1 MTSGRSAF
9 ALLRDLLDGVPPPAG
24 REPVRLHLGES
35 RLVTPPLPP
44 GLLDDAEGW
53 TRYPPLGGTPEL
65 RAAYRGW
72 LERRFG
78 VRRGVDDETI
88 AIEPTPGTKQAVAAA
103 VALAVGFTRARARRD
118 GETPTVVMP
127 NPFYPTYLA
136 GAEAAGARPEFFAG
150 GDGAAAVAAA
160 VDAARSP
167 VAALIV
173 CNPGNPGGE
182 ILPEEALGEITKI
195 AAMADALLV
204 VDECYTDLST
214 GREPPG
220 YLSLV
225 ERGTVAPGRFLVLH
239 SLSKRSAAPGLRS
252 GFAAGDPATVAAYA
266 AHNRACGVSSPL
278 PVCAAAAALWSDD
291 AHVAR
296 LRSALARNW
305 DLADEIL
312 GGHPGFLGLSGS
324 GGFSGSDGLTGSGGL
339 PGYHR
344 AEAGFFLWLP
354 VADDEAAAR
363 DLWRDQGLS
372 VMPGR
377 YLAAEGPDGVNPGAG
392 HLRVA
397 LVHEETVMREALTRL
412 RDGLTQRGHL
422 VRGGQPADDGRSMHG
437 GRLVRAGLVSA
448 GLVRGGLASAAG
460 PGQGGEAAVVTPRAA
475 EAASQKAPAQ
485 EATSPSPDEP
495 SPAPTTATA
504 IAQRLIRFP
513 TVNPPGDEAD
523 CVGWIRDL
531 LDAAGLETRLLAADP
546 RRPNLV
552 ARLPGRGAEPPLLLQ
567 AHADVVPV
575 EGQPWTR
582 PPFAGEI
589 VGGELWGRGAVD
601 MKGQLA
607 MMLAAL
613 LRMRAAGE
621 EPPGD
626 VILAVVPDEEAGST
640 VGARFLVGRHPELF
654 AGVRHAIGEDGG
666 AELGLGAYARVHP
679 VVVGEKRTCWVR
691 VTLRGPG
698 GHASRVPS
706 ADGAVRKLARLLDAI
721 SGGGLGVRLTPVVD
735 HMLGEL
741 ARALPPE
748 AGRAVEAFRADPG
761 NAGPLAGLG
770 DTASRYLQSLV
781 RHTVTATVLRGGTVT
796 NVHPSE
802 ITVELD
808 GRLLPGDF
816 STEDFLAELRALAG
830 CEMEIEMLVEG
841 EKSPPPRLGGFYD
854 RLAGVLKD
862 RDPGGVP
869 VPVITPA
876 STDARVFR
884 GLGIE
889 CYGWMPLLHGPE
901 VVYRDRL
908 HCPDERVSVRALEF
922 GADCFHTLLRGPWS

>member
-1 MTSGRSAF
+1 MTTARSAF
-9 ALLRDLLDGVPPPAG
+9 ALLRDLLDGVSAPPD

-35 RLVTPPLPP
+35 RLVMPPLAP

-78 VRRGVDDETI
+78 VRRGLDDEAI

-103 VALAVGFTRARARRD
+103 VALAVTSTRARARRD
-118 GETPTVVMP
+118 GETPSVVMP

-136 GAEAAGARPEFFAG
+136 GAEAAGARPQFFAG
-150 GDGAAAVAAA
+150 GDGPAAVAAA

-173 CNPGNPGGE
+173 CNPGNPEGE
-182 ILPEEALGEITKI
+182 ILPEEALSEITKI
-195 AAMADALLV
+195 AATAGALLV

-225 ERGTVAPGRFLVLH
+225 EHGSVAPGRFLVLH

-296 LRSALARNW
+296 LRTALARNW

-312 GGHPGFLGLSGS
+312 GG
-324 GGFSGSDGLTGSGGL
+324 L
-339 PGYHR
+339 PGYRR

-354 VADDEAAAR
+354 VPDDEAAAR

-377 YLAAEGPDGVNPGAG
+377 YLAAEGPYGVNPGAG

-397 LVHEETVMREALTRL
+397 LVHEETVMRAALTRL
-412 RDGLTQRGHL
+412 RDGLG
-422 VRGGQPADDGRSMHG
+422 HG
-437 GRLVRAGLVSA
+437 GRPAGD
-448 GLVRGGLASAAG
+448 GHASAAG
-460 PGQGGEAAVVTPRAA
+460 PGRGAVEVATRRAEEAAP
-475 EAASQKAPAQ
+475 
-485 EATSPSPDEP
+485 PSPGEP
-495 SPAPTTATA
+495 SPTATA

-582 PPFAGEI
+582 PPFGGEI
-589 VGGELWGRGAVD
+589 AGGELWGRGAVD

-691 VTLRGPG
+691 ATLRGPG

-721 SGGGLGVRLTPVVD
+721 SDGGLGVRLTPVVD

-761 NAGPLAGLG
+761 NAALLAGLG

-816 STEDFLAELRALAG
+816 STEDFLAGLRARAG
-830 CEMEIEMLVEG
+830 CEMDVEILVEG

-854 RLAGVLKD
+854 RLAGVLRD

-908 HCPDERVSVRALEF
+908 HCADERVSVRALEF
-922 GADCFHTLLRGPWS
+922 GADCFHTLLKGPWS